1 MYSIHKVGNEN
12 IHSIRSIPL
21 FYRAVEGVKYL
32 FFAALTLVFLV
43 ELGLSLSWEI
53 ETDGSTLHYFAYLI
67 NEHDFVPYRDI
78 FDPNMPGTYLFHMAV
93 GTLFGYSD
101 LAFRLVDVA
110 WLTATLIVTW
120 FVMKPAGRAVAFASC
135 LLFGLIYLGSG
146 PYMSLQRDFIAILPL
161 ATALLLTTR
170 RRPKQSVHLHHFL
183 LGVLFALAALI
194 KPHMLIG
201 LPVMLVYSCIHDT
214 DGARSIKARLKPC
227 LIGGLFALA
236 GVLATLIIPFL
247 WLWRIG
253 ALESFL
259 DILSSYVPLYA
270 QMSRD
275 LEFRAP
281 FPRLLN
287 IVYWYIRLGGFGILL
302 ASAIFGVHLVLT
314 QATAA
319 AATKRLAMLLL
330 SLTILYTIY
339 VALGGRFLDYHW
351 MPFVYFASL
360 GTALILYSPLTRVQR
375 PAILPLFGFI
385 VTAMV
390 VTLLPAYGAAN
401 HLLSG
406 KPPAPFHDAQ
416 VKEITAYLATHLSP
430 TDTVQPLDWNGGAL
444 HAMRITE
451 AVVATPFIFDFQF
464 YHHVST
470 PYIQQLRKNFLTE
483 LEQTMPTFVIDVYQ
497 AGDDIPEISG
507 VDTTHEFPALRDFIE
522 QQYRK
527 DYAGNGFDI
536 FRRND
541 E

>member
-1 MYSIHKVGNEN
+1 M
-12 IHSIRSIPL
+12 
-21 FYRAVEGVKYL
+21 KYL
-32 FFAALTLVFLV
+32 FFAALALVFLV
-43 ELGLSLSWEI
+43 ELGLSFSWQI
-53 ETDGSTLHYFAYLI
+53 QIDGSTLHYIAYLI
-67 NEHDFVPYRDI
+67 TEHGFVPYRDI
-78 FDPNMPGTYLFHMAV
+78 FDPNMPGSYLFHMAV

-101 LAFRLVDVA
+101 LAFRLVDVV
-110 WLTATLIVTW
+110 WLMATLIVTW
-120 FVMKPAGRAVAFASC
+120 FVMKPMGRAVAFAGC

-170 RRPKQSVHLHHFL
+170 HSPKQSAYRTHFL
-183 LGVLFALAALI
+183 IGVLFALAALI

-201 LPVMLVYSCIHDT
+201 LPLMLVYSYIHDT
-214 DGARSIKARLKPC
+214 DGTISIKTLIKPC
-227 LIGGLFALA
+227 IIGGLWALT

-259 DILSSYVPLYA
+259 AILSSYVPLYA

-275 LEFRAP
+275 LEFRTPVA
-281 FPRLLN
+281 RVLN
-287 IVYWYIRLGGFGILL
+287 VVYWYIRLGGFGILL
-302 ASAIFGVHLVLT
+302 ASAIFGVNLVLT
-314 QATAA
+314 QATAT
-319 AATKRLAMLLL
+319 ATKRLAMLLL
-330 SLTILYTIY
+330 SLAILFTIY

-360 GTALILYSPLTRVQR
+360 GTALILYSPPTLARVHR
-375 PAILPLFGFI
+375 PAILPLCGFI

-470 PYIQQLRKNFLTE
+470 PYIRQLRKNFLTE
-483 LEQTMPTFVIDVYQ
+483 LEQTMPTFVIDVYKV
-497 AGDDIPEISG
+497 GDDIPEISG
-507 VDTTHEFPALRDFIE
+507 VDTTHEFPALREFIE

-527 DYAGNGFDI
+527 DYVGNGFDI
-536 FRRND
+536 FRKRD
-541 E
+541 D